1 MALFAPT
8 LYANEVR
15 IEVDGVTAEFDVQPF
30 ILEGRTMVPLRA
42 IAEMLDIDVEWDGE
56 RRTVTYVNPQDVLFE
71 LEIGRYAVITVDSAT
86 GSSFTEYLDVAP
98 MIVDG
103 RTFVPLRFVAESLG
117 VDVSFYG
124 GVVSLLTDE
133 GFMRLRPVWI
143 AGTGGTI
150 YHSIDDCGNMNPA
163 LATQMTRGEAQD
175 KDYRACL
182 RCW

>member
-117 VDVSFYG
+117 DGVSFYG